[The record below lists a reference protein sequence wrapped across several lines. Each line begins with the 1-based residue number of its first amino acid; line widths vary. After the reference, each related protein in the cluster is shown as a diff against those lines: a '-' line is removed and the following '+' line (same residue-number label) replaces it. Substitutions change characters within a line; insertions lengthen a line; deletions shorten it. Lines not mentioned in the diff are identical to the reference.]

1 MRTYS
6 VELLQNCAIKTR
18 RIPKEEEI
26 QRVRE
31 ERSQRVEPGWNPTI
45 DRQLLQK
52 ADECEPFVQQHYQVT
67 EFIRQAELAGRHEE
81 AEILKL
87 NLIELEKMM
96 HKT

>member
-1 MRTYS
+1 
-6 VELLQNCAIKTR
+6 VELLQNCAIRTR

-26 QRVRE
+26 QRIRD
-31 ERSQRVEPGWNPTI
+31 ERQQRVASGWKPTI

-52 ADECEPFVQQHYQVT
+52 TDECEPFAQQHYQVT

-87 NLIELEKMM
+87 NLIELEKIM
-96 HKT
+96 HIT